1 MIDRKGASLTCNT
14 KKLTENR
21 NREMVKGEVE
31 NVATWTTPH
40 KVKLPRNGFDK
51 SWQNQK
57 ES

>member
-21 NREMVKGEVE
+21 NRERVKGEVE

-40 KVKLPRNGFDK
+40 KVKLPWNDFNK
-51 SWQNQK
+51 S
-57 ES
+57 

>member
-40 KVKLPRNGFDK
+40 KVKLPWNDFNK
-51 SWQNQK
+51 S
-57 ES
+57 